1 METVGADNNGRK
13 TVPVRDISTHGTGR
27 LRIGASQFENIQY
40 EISGKK
46 RSRLYG
52 NREIVMSADLRGVIL
67 NPQAI
72 DSASQVKTMD
82 IECQLVRS
90 DGRPVPIDFSA
101 FPVFHVMRP
110 ADGDAWSDV
119 VLGK

>member
-1 METVGADNNGRK
+1 M
-13 TVPVRDISTHGTGR
+13 PVRDISTRGSGR
-27 LRIGASQFENIQY
+27 LRIGANQFENIQY
-40 EISGKK
+40 EISGNK
-46 RSRLYG
+46 RSRFDG
-52 NREIVMSADLRGVIL
+52 SQEIVMSADLRGVIL

-101 FPVFHVMRP
+101 FPRFEVMRP
-110 ADGDAWSDV
+110 AEGDAWSDS
-119 VLGK
+119 VLGI